1 MGQAIGQL
9 LPLAVGVA
17 LSPMPIVAVVLML
30 VGARARANGLA
41 FLLGWVVG
49 IAVVGTVVLLV
60 AGPSAADDS
69 GEPATWASLLK
80 LVLGALLLLLAVRQ
94 WRGRPEGEEEVAAP
108 KWMGA
113 IDAFT
118 PVKAAGAGIVL
129 SSVNPKNL
137 IFIVGA
143 ATALGQTGISA
154 SQQAVAWLVFTVV
167 ATLGVATP
175 VVIYF
180 ALGDRAPALLRSL
193 QTWMVHNNAAIMSV
207 LFLVIG
213 AKFVGDAIG
222 GLST

>member
-1 MGQAIGQL
+1 
-9 LPLAVGVA
+9 
-17 LSPMPIVAVVLML
+17 VVLML